1 MSRHKVIIIG
11 AGASGLAAAV
21 HLDSLNIEDVII
33 LEASEDR
40 VGGRVWSERLRR
52 GGPRVEMG
60 AQWVHGEEGNVAHD
74 IASDLGFL
82 EKTER
87 REVGLAHCE
96 QEALS
101 VLNNQPV
108 PAETIKPLTMAMSH
122 VEESVEKIPEESW
135 SKYSSMRDY
144 VEKTVE
150 ATLTSD
156 EYKDDVDPDVRGPY
170 LHWWGQL
177 QACIDGAPDMADTAV
192 YQNIVYR

>member
-21 HLDSLNIEDVII
+21 HLASLNIEDVII

-74 IASDLGFL
+74 IASGLGFL

-87 REVGLAHCE
+87 REVGPAHCE
-96 QEALS
+96 HVALS

-122 VEESVEKIPEESW
+122 VEESVEKIPEES
-135 SKYSSMRDY
+135 
-144 VEKTVE
+144 
-150 ATLTSD
+150 
-156 EYKDDVDPDVRGPY
+156 
-170 LHWWGQL
+170 
-177 QACIDGAPDMADTAV
+177 
-192 YQNIVYR
+192 